1 MYLCRIY
8 SWCLKDLQ
16 QKSVQIVQS
25 HVVILLAGHTW
36 LLEACKHTNKT
47 QMEEMGANSF
57 CTSKKHTMHRLKV
70 LFLGILTIRHFISCT
85 LVHFYSPICAFSG
98 LIYWESAFIY
108 VKETQKS
115 RTEWQ
120 LEATRHSIFILLWL
134 TFHIFYYSWFCSLFE
149 KDSILNVH
157 VAFTSIINEP
167 SMFKYVIKLW
177 TLITYLFNK
186 KIVYMFKTCCT
197 FNISVMIN

>member
-1 MYLCRIY
+1 M
-8 SWCLKDLQ
+8 
-16 QKSVQIVQS
+16 QIPFA
-25 HVVILLAGHTW
+25 HPRNTR
-36 LLEACKHTNKT
+36 
-47 QMEEMGANSF
+47 
-57 CTSKKHTMHRLKV
+57 CTIWSV

-85 LVHFYSPICAFSG
+85 LVHFSSPICAISG
-98 LIYWESAFIY
+98 LIYWKSAFIY

-149 KDSILNVH
+149 KDCILNMH

-177 TLITYLFNK
+177 TLIIYLFNK
-186 KIVYMFKTCCT
+186 KLCICLKLVVRLT
-197 FNISVMIN
+197 FPLWLICQ